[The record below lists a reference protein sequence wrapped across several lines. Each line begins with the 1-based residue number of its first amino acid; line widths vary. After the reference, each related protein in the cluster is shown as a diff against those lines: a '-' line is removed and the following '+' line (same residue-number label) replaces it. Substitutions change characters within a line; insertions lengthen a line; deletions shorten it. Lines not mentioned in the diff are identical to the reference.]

1 MSTNTDVAENDVAPV
16 AERVAATGAAAKG
29 GDGGGNG
36 GLVVFVAGHALRQ
49 GVGMLTWVG
58 DLIGAPME
66 TGDGVRGRVQ
76 ADEAAASAAVAAA
89 EAEAAA
95 AAAAEE
101 EEEQAQRFRELIET
115 HVNLAKAEAKAEVE
129 AEAAQARAAAAAA
142 AAEEKAEVEAEAAQA
157 RAAAA
162 AAAVE
167 ELAAV
172 AAAAAKSW
180 WRVLGFMSLLVIFA
194 FVAGL
199 VLGASNRGGVCE
211 VSGGG
216 VVEGERKWPARL
228 LSRLA
233 GGSSAT
239 IASEP
244 RKERC
249 VFSFEPNVGL
259 SLYNSSTVCDT
270 S

>member
-1 MSTNTDVAENDVAPV
+1 MSTNTDVAENNVAPV
-16 AERVAATGAAAKG
+16 AERVAATGAAAEG
-29 GDGGGNG
+29 GEGGGSG

-95 AAAAEE
+95 AATAAEE
-101 EEEQAQRFRELIET
+101 EEAQAQRCRELIET

-142 AAEEKAEVEAEAAQA
+142 AAEEKAEVEAEAAHA

-162 AAAVE
+162 AAAAE
-167 ELAAV
+167 ELAAAV
-172 AAAAAKSW
+172 AAAAKSW
-180 WRVLGFMSLLVIFA
+180 WKAVGFMSLLVIFA
-194 FVAGL
+194 FTAGL
-199 VLGASNRGGVCE
+199 ALGGSNRGGVCE

-216 VVEGERKWPARL
+216 VVEGEPKWQARL
-228 LSRLA
+228 LLRLA

-239 IASEP
+239 FASVP

-249 VFSFEPNVGL
+249 V
-259 SLYNSSTVCDT
+259 SS
-270 S
+270 

>member
-1 MSTNTDVAENDVAPV
+1 MSTNTDVAENNVAPV
-16 AERVAATGAAAKG
+16 AERVAATGAAAEG
-29 GDGGGNG
+29 GEGGGSG

-115 HVNLAKAEAKAEVE
+115 HVNLAKAETKAEVE
-129 AEAAQARAAAAAA
+129 EEAAQARAAAAAA
-142 AAEEKAEVEAEAAQA
+142 AAEELAAVV
-157 RAAAA
+157 
-162 AAAVE
+162 AAAV
-167 ELAAV
+167 
-172 AAAAAKSW
+172 KSW

-233 GGSSAT
+233 GGPSAT
-239 IASEP
+239 TASEP
-244 RKERC
+244 RNERRC
-249 VFSFEPNVGL
+249 VFFL
-259 SLYNSSTVCDT
+259 
-270 S
+270 